1 MKKIGFIPL
10 LIVLVCAYGAYQL
23 SAYKVD
29 VLYHADGV
37 RIYNNSLVL
46 VKSASLFNSSME
58 NYRVK
63 LSEEGFAAVASAQLL
78 NSLENVS
85 NSVAYFQLNA
95 ERRGVDDETRQI
107 IDDYTAFL
115 ETLYEA
121 VEKQTFK
128 VHDDFDAI
136 ERVEADINTLFEAA
150 LFTKED
156 PGLKTLSD
164 KWNALSL
171 NFRKP

>member
-1 MKKIGFIPL
+1 MKKIGFIAL

-85 NSVAYFQLNA
+85 NSVAYFEFNA

-121 VEKQTFK
+121 VEKQTFEA
-128 VHDDFDAI
+128 HDLDAI
-136 ERVEADINTLFEAA
+136 ERVGADLNTLFEAA